1 MPDLIHDPIVA
12 PIFAAAALVAVL
24 SFGFALLGAAGWLLQ
39 GGRAPSP
46 RMRRMATELRRRG
59 QFRRAHVVVRTDR
72 KLAEAERRAQRA
84 REVC

>member
-24 SFGFALLGAAGWLLQ
+24 SFGFALLGLAGWLLQ

-46 RMRRMATELRRRG
+46 RMRRMAKELRRRG
-59 QFRRAHVVVRTDR
+59 HVVVRTDR
-72 KLAEAERRAQRA
+72 ALAEAERRAQRA